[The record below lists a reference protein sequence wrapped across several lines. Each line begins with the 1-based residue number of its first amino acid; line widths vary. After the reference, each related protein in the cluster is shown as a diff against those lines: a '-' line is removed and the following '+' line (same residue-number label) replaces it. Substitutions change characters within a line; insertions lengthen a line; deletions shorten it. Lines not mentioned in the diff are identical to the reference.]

1 MVKLLDS
8 FMAHAFERGQRVQEL
23 NHLLDFILLE
33 LLDDLDVVVSLDGDE
48 LGRLKAEDCS
58 LP

>member
-1 MVKLLDS
+1 MVKLIDS
-8 FMAHAFERGQRVQEL
+8 FMAHAFECGQREQEL

-48 LGRLKAEDCS
+48 LGRLKVEDCS